1 MAVPCSATATNSCQ
15 TPACDS
21 SSPMA
26 SPSNRLW
33 VERATTV
40 RKERREDW
48 REAGGRAG
56 GEERARMS
64 LVVWEAG

>member
-1 MAVPCSATATNSCQ
+1 
-15 TPACDS
+15 
-21 SSPMA
+21 MA

-48 REAGGRAG
+48 REAGGWEG
-56 GEERARMS
+56 GEERLRMS
-64 LVVWEAG
+64 LVEWEAG

>member
-1 MAVPCSATATNSCQ
+1 MPCSATATKSCQ

-48 REAGGRAG
+48 REAGGWEG
-56 GEERARMS
+56 GEERLRMS
-64 LVVWEAG
+64 LVEWEAG